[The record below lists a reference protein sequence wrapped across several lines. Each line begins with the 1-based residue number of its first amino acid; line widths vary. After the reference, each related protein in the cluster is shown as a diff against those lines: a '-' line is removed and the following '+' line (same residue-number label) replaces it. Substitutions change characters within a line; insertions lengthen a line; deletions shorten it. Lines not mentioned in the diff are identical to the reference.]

1 MSDDSFRVDLNELDA
16 VTARVAGFI
25 GFLSDS
31 LSGLE
36 QRMGTLQQNWQG
48 EAATAQSQAFQQ
60 WATGATDVVDGI
72 EAMRRAAVAAHGRY
86 SAAIEANLKM
96 LGRG

>member
-1 MSDDSFRVDLNELDA
+1 MADDSFRVDLNELDA

-36 QRMGTLQQNWQG
+36 QRMGKLQQNWEG
-48 EAATAQSQAFQQ
+48 ETAAAQDQAYRQ
-60 WATGATDVVDGI
+60 WATGATDVVEGI
-72 EAMRRAAVAAHGRY
+72 EVMRQAAVDAHGRY
-86 SAAIEANLKM
+86 TAAIDANLRM
-96 LGRG
+96 LGRK